1 MVVTVERVLSR
12 GKWYFAVLNAHES
25 KQRTVRVVLAP
36 KPPTVTE
43 KVTERTCLNDCNG
56 NGKCQENGE
65 CHCHPKFTGEDCS
78 ISKDKECLKVTGR
91 FTGSS
96 LLQVFVLSC
105 AQATDSTVAA
115 SVTAP
120 TTGRAQSVRSERTN
134 VKSWTVTAT
143 ESAGTESASAPRAGR
158 EKPATRVSTV
168 IHHSLLDKPDTAL
181 FQ

>member
-43 KVTERTCLNDCNG
+43 KVQEKTCLNDCNG

-78 ISKDKECLKVTGR
+78 ISKQLHDFKGA
-91 FTGSS
+91 SS
-96 LLQVFVLSC
+96 C
-105 AQATDSTVAA
+105 
-115 SVTAP
+115 
-120 TTGRAQSVRSERTN
+120 
-134 VKSWTVTAT
+134 
-143 ESAGTESASAPRAGR
+143 
-158 EKPATRVSTV
+158 
-168 IHHSLLDKPDTAL
+168 PD
-181 FQ
+181 